1 MDVGEKKVFVKKIQN
16 TVFGTIYLDVG
27 EKKVFVKKLQNTV
40 FRTFV
45 VLI

>member
-27 EKKVFVKKLQNTV
+27 EKKVSMLFCY
-40 FRTFV
+40 
-45 VLI
+45 LISYGI